1 MADATPPTSW
11 SATGSREARPDGPV
25 GPSPLAKPSGASG
38 VSGPPGAGPGT
49 AGSAGFDEVFCG
61 LLPRLYRRAVMLAG
75 TRQSAEDVVHEA
87 YLKLAARP
95 QRFLAH
101 PEPYAYAFTAVLSV
115 ARDAYRKE
123 RRQVLVEEVEEVA
136 EADGA
141 GPGPGAGGGF
151 DEWDGGVGRRHAELE
166 AVRLLGRLSH
176 RQAGIVILVDLDGYT
191 IDQAAKIMKVHRGTA
206 ARHRARALDRLRT
219 YLVESEH
226 GQAGR

>member
-1 MADATPPTSW
+1 MADATPSSASSAASPT
-11 SATGSREARPDGPV
+11 
-25 GPSPLAKPSGASG
+25 
-38 VSGPPGAGPGT
+38 
-49 AGSAGFDEVFCG
+49 FDEVFCG

-75 TRQSAEDVVHEA
+75 SRQSAEDVVHEA

-101 PEPYAYAFTAVLSV
+101 PEPYAYAFTAVLNV
-115 ARDAYRKE
+115 ARDAYRKD
-123 RRQVLVEEVEEVA
+123 RRQVLVDGMDGVEE
-136 EADGA
+136 G
-141 GPGPGAGGGF
+141 GAGGVGAGAGAGAAPGG
-151 DEWDGGVGRRHAELE
+151 WDGGVERRQAEIE
-166 AVRLLGRLSH
+166 AVRLLGKLSH

-206 ARHRARALDRLRT
+206 ARHRARALDRLRA

>member
-1 MADATPPTSW
+1 MADARAPSASSAASPT
-11 SATGSREARPDGPV
+11 
-25 GPSPLAKPSGASG
+25 
-38 VSGPPGAGPGT
+38 
-49 AGSAGFDEVFCG
+49 FDEVFCG

-75 TRQSAEDVVHEA
+75 SRQSAEDVVHEA

-101 PEPYAYAFTAVLSV
+101 PEPYAYAFTAVLNV
-115 ARDAYRKE
+115 ARDAYRKD
-123 RRQVLVEEVEEVA
+123 RRQVLVDGLEGIEEA
-136 EADGA
+136 GADG
-141 GPGPGAGGGF
+141 GIGGVPGGAPGG
-151 DEWDGGVGRRHAELE
+151 WDGGVERRQSEIE
-166 AVRLLGRLSH
+166 AVRLLGKLSH

-206 ARHRARALDRLRT
+206 ARHRARALDRLRA

>member
-1 MADATPPTSW
+1 MADARAPSASSAASPT
-11 SATGSREARPDGPV
+11 
-25 GPSPLAKPSGASG
+25 
-38 VSGPPGAGPGT
+38 
-49 AGSAGFDEVFCG
+49 FDEVFCG

-75 TRQSAEDVVHEA
+75 SRQSAEDVVHEA

-101 PEPYAYAFTAVLSV
+101 PEPYAYAFTAVLNV
-115 ARDAYRKE
+115 ARDAYRKD
-123 RRQVLVEEVEEVA
+123 RRQVLVDGLEGVEE
-136 EADGA
+136 A
-141 GPGPGAGGGF
+141 GTGGGIGGAPGGAPGG
-151 DEWDGGVGRRHAELE
+151 WDGGVERRQSEIE
-166 AVRLLGRLSH
+166 AVRLLGKLSH

-206 ARHRARALDRLRT
+206 ARHRARALDRLRG